1 MLDTAELI
9 VIFIV
14 ALVVV
19 GPKKLPEV
27 AKMIGKGLGS
37 LKKILDEAKEGV
49 QSELNEI
56 KDTSGIKEALNSGAE
71 LKKSLQDMTEQVKT
85 DFKDAVDVS
94 VAEPPVNEPTKI
106 GRASCRERV

>member
-37 LKKILDEAKEGV
+37 LKKILDEAK
-49 QSELNEI
+49 
-56 KDTSGIKEALNSGAE
+56 
-71 LKKSLQDMTEQVKT
+71 
-85 DFKDAVDVS
+85 
-94 VAEPPVNEPTKI
+94 
-106 GRASCRERV
+106 